1 MSSEKKID
9 PFAAI
14 ILLICIIGIIL
25 LATQYFMSFYLS
37 GSGYRHSCLDC
48 EYATTVDLIAQIIV
62 IILLVIQIILALNDL
77 LPNSFIKKDLTSTG
91 LFVAALTVIWVL
103 IGLISFGVTYM
114 EYEWWPD
121 TGFYAGIIAGIV
133 NTVMFFL
140 KYKNK

>member
-1 MSSEKKID
+1 MSSERKVD

-14 ILLICIIGIIL
+14 ILLISIIGIIL
-25 LATQYFMSFYLS
+25 LATQYFMSFYLGG
-37 GSGYRHSCLDC
+37 GSYRHSCLEC
-48 EYATTVDLIAQIIV
+48 GYATTLDLTAQIIV
-62 IILLVIQIILALNDL
+62 IILLVVQIILALNDL
-77 LPNSFIKKDLTSTG
+77 IPKSFIKKDLTSIG
-91 LFVAALTVIWVL
+91 LFVAVLTVVWVL

-140 KYKNK
+140 KYKNI

>member
-1 MSSEKKID
+1 MSSERKID

-14 ILLICIIGIIL
+14 ILLISIIGIIL
-25 LATQYFMSFYLS
+25 LATQYFMSFYLGG
-37 GSGYRHSCLDC
+37 GSYRHSCLDC
-48 EYATTVDLIAQIIV
+48 GYATTVDLTAQIIV
-62 IILLVIQIILALNDL
+62 IILLVVQIILALNDL
-77 LPNSFIKKDLTSTG
+77 LPKSFIEKDLTSMG
-91 LFVAALTVIWVL
+91 LFVAILTVIWVL

-140 KYKNK
+140 KYKNI